1 MFNQKVNHFISE
13 NPFYVNKTYTP
24 RRSAVDVHNF
34 RKIENCGSLP
44 LQTWSSKLS
53 ASAAFAMRPIVSS
66 TEYFSNIKKYLQ
78 SVTLS
83 DLDALKASNL
93 ASEKYSLFEDYGLE
107 PAASLLQAINEEASN
122 KLSDIMGMSVE
133 KIPMFA
139 DFDPLCEGFIVT
151 DITIN
156 TYRSIT
162 NQNHYFHSIVFSAV
176 NTTRYNTVSFKAELY
191 QDTTPMMSKWN
202 KAIYDVV
209 TSQNVPKGI
218 NQNANSIVYVYSLNL
233 LNDTYCVS
241 GQEDECTLKGHNLN
255 GTFSQ
260 LLNDNMLQ
268 NIVDNKWLQPPA
280 LGDFTYNQNGNY
292 DTSGN
297 IIIHDSGPANMNKLV
312 KDLYYIYNK
321 SPFEQDHERK
331 A

>member
-1 MFNQKVNHFISE
+1 MFNQKVNHYTSE

-24 RRSAVDVHNF
+24 RRSAVDVDNF

-66 TEYFSNIKKYLQ
+66 SQYFTNIKKYLQ
-78 SVTLS
+78 SVTLA
-83 DLDALKASNL
+83 DFEILKTSRLQN
-93 ASEKYSLFEDYGLE
+93 EKYELFQDYGVE
-107 PAASLLQAINEEASN
+107 PTASLLQAINEEATI
-122 KLSDIMGMSVE
+122 KLSNIMAMSTD

-139 DFDPLCEGFIVT
+139 DFNPLCEGFIISDV
-151 DITIN
+151 TIN
-156 TYRSIT
+156 TYRST
-162 NQNHYFHSIVFSAV
+162 SNNNHYFHSIIFSAV
-176 NTTRYNTVSFKAELY
+176 NTTRYNTISFKAELY

-268 NIVDNKWLQPPA
+268 NIEFAVNRF
-280 LGDFTYNQNGNY
+280 G
-292 DTSGN
+292 SG
-297 IIIHDSGPANMNKLV
+297 MV
-312 KDLYYIYNK
+312 Y
-321 SPFEQDHERK
+321 
-331 A
+331 